1 MPKQRM
7 NGYLDRHY
15 TGAEVDAIIARVRDD
30 ERGLKLF
37 GILIGAAS
45 GAITV
50 IVAWV
55 IFG

>member
-50 IVAWV
+50 IVAWL